1 MDSTLAPL
9 PEASLRHRGQGGRI
23 GQPLSSGDDG
33 GPPLAAGL
41 LRPDGTAS
49 AESQWGLGR
58 ITQMRWPAWRRP
70 QGGGGTLD
78 PVAGTGANDART
90 GAAGVGSNR
99 SSGRLPPGRAVGPFG
114 DGAGASRSSPSF
126 NSRLFGDAEDAGRN
140 ASPENQ
146 ARAWR
151 SSGGTGVAGLQ
162 STVRPLG
169 DKQGGAG
176 SRRTSDW
183 MPDMTIGAGS
193 SSTNTSGAAASRWE
207 VTSQPSSAGSNL
219 TGTTGRHPEGP
230 PKWMTGAGGST
241 TSDFTGGTD
250 FGSRTSPMPQD
261 RLNAPT
267 SNLFED
273 NGAGRNG
280 FSEEYVGKRHHSSG
294 GELAAEGSMGRQENG
309 KAGQDFM
316 PSSFGG
322 FRDDFD
328 APRRPTAFGD
338 PVAVDEEEDENPF
351 A

>member
-9 PEASLRHRGQGGRI
+9 PEASLRYRGPEGRS
-23 GQPLSSGDDG
+23 GHPLSSADDG

-41 LRPDGTAS
+41 LGPDGTAG
-49 AESQWGLGR
+49 AESQWGLGG

-78 PVAGTGANDART
+78 PVAGTGA
-90 GAAGVGSNR
+90 AGMGKNR
-99 SSGRLPPGRAVGPFG
+99 SSGRLPPGRTVGPFG
-114 DGAGASRSSPSF
+114 DGAGASRSSSSF
-126 NSRLFGDAEDAGRN
+126 NSRLFGDSDNAGRD
-140 ASPENQ
+140 ASLENQ

-169 DKQGGAG
+169 DKQGGTG
-176 SRRTSDW
+176 SRRTSEW

-193 SSTNTSGAAASRWE
+193 SNTNTSGAVASRWE
-207 VTSQPSSAGSNL
+207 STSQPSSAGSTL
-219 TGTTGRHPEGP
+219 TSATGRHPEP
-230 PKWMTGAGGST
+230 PRKWLTGAGGST
-241 TSDFTGGTD
+241 TPDFIEGEN
-250 FGSRTSPMPQD
+250 FGSRTSAIPQD

-280 FSEEYVGKRHHSSG
+280 FSEERVGKHHHGSG
-294 GELAAEGSMGRQENG
+294 GELAEGSMSRQGNG
-309 KAGQDFM
+309 KAGQDFV

-322 FRDDFD
+322 FRD
-328 APRRPTAFGD
+328 AVRRPAAFGD
-338 PVAVDEEEDENPF
+338 AVGVDEEEDENPF